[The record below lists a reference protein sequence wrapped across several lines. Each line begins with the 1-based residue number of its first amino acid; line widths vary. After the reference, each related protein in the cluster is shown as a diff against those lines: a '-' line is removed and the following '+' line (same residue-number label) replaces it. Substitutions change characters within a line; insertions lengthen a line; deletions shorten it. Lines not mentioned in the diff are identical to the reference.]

1 MSSDPLSDA
10 LGLVR
15 ARCLI
20 SRGFTAGGRPWALR
34 FDARHR
40 LKLHAAVRGECWLIL
55 DDQPPVRLD
64 EGDLAVTNGTVP
76 FTLASDPAVTPL
88 DAEHVFA
95 TDPTPILPLGGDEVI
110 GIAGHV
116 RMDRCCEDLILAALP
131 ALTRIRAADPAA
143 TVLRYLLD
151 RVLRELSH
159 PGPGSEFAGEQ
170 YAQLILVEVLR
181 VALDSRNVPETGW
194 LRLLSDSDLRPA
206 LALMHEHPAHP
217 WRLTDLA
224 QAVSMSRS
232 TFATRFRTLSGVPP
246 LTYLHNWRIRLA
258 QAALRDTNATVASLA
273 SRYGYSSESSFSH
286 AFTRTAG
293 VSPRRYRTLH
303 RNRPPA

>member
-20 SRGFTAGGRPWALR
+20 SRGFTAGGGPWALR

-55 DDQPPVRLD
+55 EDQPPLRL
-64 EGDLAVTNGTVP
+64 EQGDLAVTNGSVP
-76 FTLASDPAVTPL
+76 LVLASDLTVVPR
-88 DAEHVFA
+88 DAEEFFA
-95 TDPTPILPLGGDEVI
+95 TDSTPILPLGGDEVI

-131 ALTRIRAADPAA
+131 TLTRIRAADPAA

-159 PGPGSEFAGEQ
+159 PRPGSEFAGEQ

-181 VALDSRNVPETGW
+181 VALDARNVPESGW
-194 LRLLSDSDLRPA
+194 LRLVADADLRPA
-206 LALMHEHPAHP
+206 LALMHERPAHP
-217 WRLTDLA
+217 WRLVDLA

-258 QAALRDTNATVASLA
+258 QAALRDTDATVASLA
-273 SRYGYSSESSFSH
+273 SQYGYASESSFSH

-303 RNRPPA
+303 RNGGRT

>member
-1 MSSDPLSDA
+1 MSNDPLSDA

-20 SRGFTAGGRPWALR
+20 SRGFTAGGDPWALR

-40 LKLHAAVRGECWLIL
+40 VKLHAAVRGECWLIL
-55 DDQPPVRLD
+55 DDQPPLRLE
-64 EGDLAVTNGTVP
+64 EGDLAVTNGAVP
-76 FTLASDPAVTPL
+76 FVLASDLTVAPRN
-88 DAEHVFA
+88 AEEFFA
-95 TDPTPILPLGGDEVI
+95 SDPTPILPLGGDEVI

-131 ALTRIRAADPAA
+131 TLTRIRAADPAA

-181 VALDSRNVPETGW
+181 VALDARNVPETGW
-194 LRLLSDSDLRPA
+194 LRLVADADLRPA
-206 LALMHEHPAHP
+206 LALMHERPAHP
-217 WRLTDLA
+217 WRLADLA

-258 QAALRDTNATVASLA
+258 QAALRDTDATVASLA
-273 SRYGYSSESSFSH
+273 SQYGYSSESSFSH

-303 RNRPPA
+303 RNGGRA